1 MPRRC
6 SFVGGGTIVLGILP
20 HRMPSQSMD
29 EYNQIEPPPSFVAL
43 FASPTG
49 HKLLE
54 PMSTVRQRY
63 ELCEDLAQ
71 ALTEQASVHLF
82 QSGAREPEVLEKMEV
97 ALTTEESP
105 VTATEAKWV
114 VTRLAELLGWEP
126 H

>member
-1 MPRRC
+1 
-6 SFVGGGTIVLGILP
+6 
-20 HRMPSQSMD
+20 MD

-71 ALTEQASVHLF
+71 ALTEQASANLF
-82 QSGAREPEVLEKMEV
+82 KSGGSEAEVLEKMERV
-97 ALTTEESP
+97 LAAEESP
-105 VTATEAKWV
+105 IAATEAKWV
-114 VTRLAELLGWEP
+114 VTRMAELLGWEP
-126 H
+126 R

>member
-1 MPRRC
+1 
-6 SFVGGGTIVLGILP
+6 
-20 HRMPSQSMD
+20 MD

-71 ALTEQASVHLF
+71 ALMEQASVNLF
-82 QSGAREPEVLEKMEV
+82 KSGGSEPEVLEKMEL

-105 VTATEAKWV
+105 ITAAEAKWV

-126 H
+126 R

>member
-1 MPRRC
+1 
-6 SFVGGGTIVLGILP
+6 
-20 HRMPSQSMD
+20 MD

-71 ALTEQASVHLF
+71 ALTEQAAANLF
-82 QSGAREPEVLEKMEV
+82 KSDGSERAVLEKMEL
-97 ALTTEESP
+97 ALATPDSP
-105 VTATEAKWV
+105 VSVAEARWV
-114 VTRLAELLGWEP
+114 VTRLAELLDWPGP
-126 H
+126 TRP

>member
-1 MPRRC
+1 
-6 SFVGGGTIVLGILP
+6 
-20 HRMPSQSMD
+20 MD
-29 EYNQIEPPPSFVAL
+29 ETNQIEPPPSFVAL

-71 ALTEQASVHLF
+71 ALTEQASVNLF
-82 QSGAREPEVLEKMEV
+82 KSGGSEREVLEKMEL

-105 VTATEAKWV
+105 ITAREAKWV
-114 VTRLAELLGWEP
+114 VTRLAELSGWEP
-126 H
+126 T